1 MRHLKR
7 ALPMMACLVGLAVAP
22 PSNAQW
28 AVVDVG
34 AITQLIQEISY
45 WKQQIQAM
53 SSQLNQLQSTY
64 NAMTGNRGMQNL
76 LPITPQTR
84 NYLPT
89 NWQGLIATLNGLSGS
104 YGALSAQL
112 NSTLSA
118 NAILTPAQLSRLS
131 PQEQAQLQ
139 SSRNSAA
146 LMQATSQQ
154 ALQASSQRFTS
165 LQQLINAIPTATDQ
179 KGALDL
185 QARIA
190 AEQAMLQNEQ
200 TKIQTLNQ
208 ALQADERARQQR
220 AQELSIS
227 NLGSLR
233 TLPPIGL
240 NN

>member
-1 MRHLKR
+1 M
-7 ALPMMACLVGLAVAP
+7 
-22 PSNAQW
+22 
-28 AVVDVG
+28 
-34 AITQLIQEISY
+34 
-45 WKQQIQAM
+45 
-53 SSQLNQLQSTY
+53 
-64 NAMTGNRGMQNL
+64 
-76 LPITPQTR
+76 TPQQR

-89 NWQGLIATLNGLSGS
+89 NWQGLMAALNALSGS
-104 YGALSAQL
+104 YGALSTQL
-112 NSTLSA
+112 NASLTA

-154 ALQASSQRFTS
+154 AMQASSQRFVT

-190 AEQAMLQNEQ
+190 AEQAMLQNELA
-200 TKIQTLNQ
+200 KIQTLNQ

-233 TLPPIGL
+233 NLPPIGL

>member
-7 ALPMMACLVGLAVAP
+7 VLPIMACLMGLTVAP
-22 PSNAQW
+22 PSHAQW

-89 NWQGLIATLNGLSGS
+89 NWEGLIATLNGLSGS
-104 YGALSAQL
+104 YGALGAQL

-131 PQEQAQLQ
+131 SQEQAQLQ

-146 LMQATSQQ
+146 LMQTTSQQ

-200 TKIQTLNQ
+200 AKIQTLNQ

-233 TLPPIGL
+233 TLPAIGL
-240 NN
+240 N

>member
-1 MRHLKR
+1 MRHSKGTL
-7 ALPMMACLVGLAVAP
+7 LMLACLAGLTVTP
-22 PSNAQW
+22 PSRAQW

-34 AITQLIQEISY
+34 AITQLIQQVNY

-64 NAMTGNRGMQNL
+64 NAMTGSRGMQNL
-76 LPITPQTR
+76 LPQTAQQR

-89 NWQGLIATLNGLSGS
+89 NWQGLVSTLNGLSGS
-104 YGALSAQL
+104 YGALSTLL
-112 NSTLSA
+112 NSTLST
-118 NAILTPAQLSRLS
+118 NAILTPAQLARLS

-154 ALQASSQRFTS
+154 ALQASSQRFVT

-190 AEQAMLQNEQ
+190 AEQVMLQNEQ
-200 TKIQTLNQ
+200 TKVQTLNQ

-233 TLPPIGL
+233 TLPAIGL
-240 NN
+240 N

>member
-1 MRHLKR
+1 MPHLKQV
-7 ALPMMACLVGLAVAP
+7 LPVLTCLMGLAIAP
-22 PSNAQW
+22 PLHAQW

-34 AITQLIQEISY
+34 AITQLIQEVNY

-64 NAMTGNRGMQNL
+64 NAMTGNRGMQNV
-76 LPITPQTR
+76 LPMTSQMR
-84 NYLPT
+84 NYLPPD
-89 NWQGLIATLNGLSGS
+89 WQGLMATLNGLSGS
-104 YGALSAQL
+104 YGVLATQL
-112 NSTLSA
+112 NATLAA

-131 PQEQAQLQ
+131 SQEQAQLQ

-154 ALQASSQRFTS
+154 ALQSSSQRFAS

-200 TKIQTLNQ
+200 TKVQTLNQ

-220 AQELSIS
+220 AQELSIL

-233 TLPPIGL
+233 NLPPIGL
-240 NN
+240 TN

>member
-1 MRHLKR
+1 MHHLKKV
-7 ALPMMACLVGLAVAP
+7 LPMMACLMGLTFAP

-28 AVVDVG
+28 AVVDVA

-76 LPITPQTR
+76 LPIPPQTR

-131 PQEQAQLQ
+131 SQEQAQLQ

-154 ALQASSQRFTS
+154 ALQASSQRFTL

-233 TLPPIGL
+233 TLPAIGL
-240 NN
+240 N

>member
-1 MRHLKR
+1 MLQLKR
-7 ALPMMACLVGLAVAP
+7 VLPVLACLIGLTVAP
-22 PSNAQW
+22 PSHAQW

-34 AITQLIQEISY
+34 AITQLIQEVNY
-45 WKQQIQAM
+45 WKQQIQGM

-64 NAMTGNRGMQNL
+64 NAMTGSRGMQNL
-76 LPITPQTR
+76 LPQTAQQR

-89 NWQGLIATLNGLSGS
+89 NWQGLMATLNGLSGS
-104 YGALSAQL
+104 YSVLAAQL
-112 NSTLSA
+112 NSTLA
-118 NAILTPAQLSRLS
+118 TNAILTPAQLSRLS

-154 ALQASSQRFTS
+154 AMQSSSQRFVT
-165 LQQLINAIPTATDQ
+165 LQQLINAIPSATDQ

-190 AEQAMLQNEQ
+190 AEQVMLQNEQ

-227 NLGSLR
+227 NIGSLR
-233 TLPPIGL
+233 NLPPIGL
-240 NN
+240 N

>member
-1 MRHLKR
+1 MRHLKGMLSAGV
-7 ALPMMACLVGLAVAP
+7 ALIALTAAP
-22 PSNAQW
+22 ASRAQW

-34 AITQLIQEISY
+34 AITQLIQEVNY

-53 SSQLNQLQSTY
+53 SSQLNQLQNTY
-64 NAMTGNRGMQNL
+64 SAMTGNRGMQNV
-76 LPITPQTR
+76 LPMTPLMR
-84 NYLPT
+84 NYLPPD
-89 NWQGLIATLNGLSGS
+89 WAGLMAALAGLNRS
-104 YGALSAQL
+104 YGVLGTQL
-112 NSTLSA
+112 NSALTT
-118 NAILTPAQLSRLS
+118 NAILTPAQVSRLS

-154 ALQASSQRFTS
+154 SLQSAGQRFTS

-185 QARIA
+185 HARIA
-190 AEQAMLQNEQ
+190 AEQAMLENEQ
-200 TKIQTLNQ
+200 AKIQSLNQ
-208 ALQADERARQQR
+208 ALEADERARQQR

-233 TLPPIGL
+233 TTPPIGL
-240 NN
+240 N

>member
-1 MRHLKR
+1 
-7 ALPMMACLVGLAVAP
+7 MMACLVGLAVAP

-208 ALQADERARQQR
+208 ALQADDRARQQR

-240 NN
+240 N

>member
-1 MRHLKR
+1 
-7 ALPMMACLVGLAVAP
+7 
-22 PSNAQW
+22 
-28 AVVDVG
+28 
-34 AITQLIQEISY
+34 
-45 WKQQIQAM
+45 
-53 SSQLNQLQSTY
+53 
-64 NAMTGNRGMQNL
+64 MQNL

-208 ALQADERARQQR
+208 ALQADDRARQQR

-240 NN
+240 N

>member
-1 MRHLKR
+1 MCHLKR
-7 ALPMMACLVGLAVAP
+7 VLSMLTCLMGLAIAP
-22 PSNAQW
+22 PSHAQW

-34 AITQLIQEISY
+34 AITQLIQEVNY
-45 WKQQIQAM
+45 WKQQIQGM

-64 NAMTGNRGMQNL
+64 SAMTGNRGMQNL
-76 LPITPQTR
+76 LPQTPQTR

-89 NWQGLIATLNGLSGS
+89 NWQGLMAALNGLSGS
-104 YGALSAQL
+104 YGVLSVQL
-112 NSTLSA
+112 NSTLAA

-131 PQEQAQLQ
+131 SQEQAQLQ

-165 LQQLINAIPTATDQ
+165 LQQLINAIPSATDQ

-200 TKIQTLNQ
+200 AKIQTLNQ

-227 NLGSLR
+227 NFGSLR
-233 TLPPIGL
+233 NLPPIGL
-240 NN
+240 N

>member
-1 MRHLKR
+1 
-7 ALPMMACLVGLAVAP
+7 
-22 PSNAQW
+22 
-28 AVVDVG
+28 VVDVG
-34 AITQLIQEISY
+34 AITQLIQEVSY

-76 LPITPQTR
+76 LPQTAQQR
-84 NYLPT
+84 NYLPA
-89 NWQGLIATLNGLSGS
+89 NWQGLMATLNGLSGS
-104 YGALSAQL
+104 YSVLATQL
-112 NSTLSA
+112 NSTLA
-118 NAILTPAQLSRLS
+118 TNAILTPAQLSRLS

-154 ALQASSQRFTS
+154 ALQSSSQRFVT
-165 LQQLINAIPTATDQ
+165 LQQLINAIPSATDQ

-190 AEQAMLQNEQ
+190 AEQTMLLNEQ

-227 NLGSLR
+227 NIGSLR
-233 TLPPIGL
+233 NLPPIGL

>member
-7 ALPMMACLVGLAVAP
+7 VLPVLACLMGLTVAP
-22 PSNAQW
+22 PSHAQW

-89 NWQGLIATLNGLSGS
+89 NWQGLMATLNGLSGS
-104 YGALSAQL
+104 YGVLSAQL

-131 PQEQAQLQ
+131 SQEQAQLQ

-190 AEQAMLQNEQ
+190 AEQTMLQNEQ

>member
-7 ALPMMACLVGLAVAP
+7 VLAMLTCLMGLAIAP
-22 PSNAQW
+22 PSHAQW

-34 AITQLIQEISY
+34 AITQLIQEVNY
-45 WKQQIQAM
+45 WKQQIQGM

-64 NAMTGNRGMQNL
+64 SAITGNRGMQNL
-76 LPITPQTR
+76 LPQTPQTR

-89 NWQGLIATLNGLSGS
+89 NWQGLMATLNGLSGS
-104 YGALSAQL
+104 YGVLSAQL
-112 NSTLSA
+112 NSTLAA

-165 LQQLINAIPTATDQ
+165 LQQLINAIPSATDQ

-200 TKIQTLNQ
+200 AKIQTLNQ

-227 NLGSLR
+227 NFGSLR
-233 TLPPIGL
+233 NLPPIGL
-240 NN
+240 N

>member
-7 ALPMMACLVGLAVAP
+7 VLPVLACLMGLTVAP

-89 NWQGLIATLNGLSGS
+89 NWQGLMATLNGLSGS
-104 YGALSAQL
+104 YGVLSAQL
-112 NSTLSA
+112 NSTLAA

-131 PQEQAQLQ
+131 PQEQTQLQ

>member
-7 ALPMMACLVGLAVAP
+7 VLPVLACLVGLTVAP
-22 PSNAQW
+22 ASHAQW

-64 NAMTGNRGMQNL
+64 SAMTGNRGMQNL

-89 NWQGLIATLNGLSGS
+89 NWQGLMAALNGLSGS
-104 YGALSAQL
+104 YGVLSAQL
-112 NSTLSA
+112 NSTLAA

-146 LMQATSQQ
+146 LMQTTSQQ
-154 ALQASSQRFTS
+154 ALQASSQRFVT

-190 AEQAMLQNEQ
+190 AEQVMLQNEQ
-200 TKIQTLNQ
+200 TKVQTLNQ
-208 ALQADERARQQR
+208 ALAADERARQQR

-240 NN
+240 N

>member
-1 MRHLKR
+1 MHHSKGTL
-7 ALPMMACLVGLAVAP
+7 LMLACLAGLTITP
-22 PSNAQW
+22 PSRAQW

-34 AITQLIQEISY
+34 AITQLIQQVNY

-64 NAMTGNRGMQNL
+64 NAMTGSRGMQNL
-76 LPITPQTR
+76 LPQTAQQR

-89 NWQGLIATLNGLSGS
+89 NWQGLVSTLNGLSGT
-104 YGALSAQL
+104 YGALSVLL
-112 NSTLSA
+112 NSTLST
-118 NAILTPAQLSRLS
+118 NAILTPAQLARLS
-131 PQEQAQLQ
+131 PQEQTQLQ

-154 ALQASSQRFTS
+154 ALQASSQRFLT

-190 AEQAMLQNEQ
+190 AEQVMLQNEQ

-240 NN
+240 N

>member
-1 MRHLKR
+1 
-7 ALPMMACLVGLAVAP
+7 MMACLVGLAVAP

>member
-208 ALQADERARQQR
+208 ALQADDRARQQR

>member
-7 ALPMMACLVGLAVAP
+7 VLPVMAYLMGLTVAP
-22 PSNAQW
+22 PSHAQW

-118 NAILTPAQLSRLS
+118 NAILTPAQLSRFS

-185 QARIA
+185 QARIS
-190 AEQAMLQNEQ
+190 AEQVMLQNEQ

-240 NN
+240 N

>member
-1 MRHLKR
+1 MRHPKR
-7 ALPMMACLVGLAVAP
+7 VFPVLACLMGLTVAP
-22 PSNAQW
+22 PSHAQW

-154 ALQASSQRFTS
+154 ALQASSQRFVT

-233 TLPPIGL
+233 NLPPIGL

>member
-1 MRHLKR
+1 MRYLKR
-7 ALPMMACLVGLAVAP
+7 ALPMLACLVGLAITP
-22 PSNAQW
+22 PSRAQW

-34 AITQLIQEISY
+34 AITQLSQEVNY

-76 LPITPQTR
+76 LPITPQAR

-89 NWQGLIATLNGLSGS
+89 NWHGLMATLNGLSGS
-104 YGALSAQL
+104 YGVLSAQL
-112 NSTLSA
+112 NSTLST

-154 ALQASSQRFTS
+154 ALQASSQRFVT
-165 LQQLINAIPTATDQ
+165 LQQLINAIPGATDQ

-190 AEQAMLQNEQ
+190 AEQTMLQNEQ

-233 TLPPIGL
+233 TLPAIGL

>member
-240 NN
+240 N

>member
-1 MRHLKR
+1 MRHSKR
-7 ALPMMACLVGLAVAP
+7 ALPILACLVGLAITP
-22 PSNAQW
+22 PLRAQW

-34 AITQLIQEISY
+34 AITQLIQEVNY

-76 LPITPQTR
+76 LPITPQAR

-89 NWQGLIATLNGLSGS
+89 NWQGLMATLNGLSGS
-104 YGALSAQL
+104 YGMLSTQL
-112 NSTLSA
+112 NSTLST
-118 NAILTPAQLSRLS
+118 NAVLTPAQLARLS

-233 TLPPIGL
+233 SLPAIGL
-240 NN
+240 N

>member
-1 MRHLKR
+1 MLHPKR
-7 ALPMMACLVGLAVAP
+7 SLPMLACLIGLAVAP
-22 PSNAQW
+22 ASRAQW

-34 AITQLIQEISY
+34 AITQLIQEVNY

-76 LPITPQTR
+76 LPISPQTR
-84 NYLPT
+84 NYLPPD
-89 NWQGLIATLNGLSGS
+89 WRGLMATLNGLSGS
-104 YGALSAQL
+104 YSVLSAQL
-112 NSTLSA
+112 NSTLST
-118 NAILTPAQLSRLS
+118 NAVLTPAQLSRLS

-154 ALQASSQRFTS
+154 ALQSSSQRFAS
-165 LQQLINAIPTATDQ
+165 LQQLINAIPSATDQ

-200 TKIQTLNQ
+200 TKVQTLNQ

-227 NLGSLR
+227 SIGSLR
-233 TLPPIGL
+233 NLPPIGL
-240 NN
+240 N

>member
-7 ALPMMACLVGLAVAP
+7 ALPMLACLIGLAIAP
-22 PSNAQW
+22 PSRAQW

-34 AITQLIQEISY
+34 AITQLIQEVNY

-131 PQEQAQLQ
+131 SQEQAQLQ

-154 ALQASSQRFTS
+154 ALQASSQRFVT

-190 AEQAMLQNEQ
+190 AEQTMLQNEQ

>member
-7 ALPMMACLVGLAVAP
+7 VLPMMACLVGLALTP
-22 PSNAQW
+22 PSHAQW

-34 AITQLIQEISY
+34 AITQLIQEVSY

-64 NAMTGNRGMQNL
+64 NAMTGSRGMQSL
-76 LPITPQTR
+76 LPMSPQQR

-89 NWQGLIATLNGLSGS
+89 NWQGLMATLNGLSGS
-104 YGALSAQL
+104 YSVLNAQL
-112 NSTLSA
+112 NSTLST
-118 NAILTPAQLSRLS
+118 NAVLTPAQLSRLS

-154 ALQASSQRFTS
+154 ALQASSQRFVA

-190 AEQAMLQNEQ
+190 AEQVMLQNEQ
-200 TKIQTLNQ
+200 TKVQTLNQ
-208 ALQADERARQQR
+208 SLEAEGRAREQR
-220 AQELSIS
+220 ARELSIS
-227 NLGSLR
+227 NIGSLR
-233 TLPPIGL
+233 RLPPIGL
-240 NN
+240 N

>member
-1 MRHLKR
+1 
-7 ALPMMACLVGLAVAP
+7 
-22 PSNAQW
+22 
-28 AVVDVG
+28 
-34 AITQLIQEISY
+34 
-45 WKQQIQAM
+45 
-53 SSQLNQLQSTY
+53 
-64 NAMTGNRGMQNL
+64 MQNL
-76 LPITPQTR
+76 LPHTPQTR

-89 NWQGLIATLNGLSGS
+89 NWQGLMATLNGLSGS
-104 YGALSAQL
+104 YSVLSAQL

-118 NAILTPAQLSRLS
+118 NAVLTPAQLSRLS
-131 PQEQAQLQ
+131 SQEQAQLQ